1 MNENPELFNLVQT
14 YQVQSHSNSY
24 RKYKHETCRYRF
36 GKFFT
41 DHTFVSFRLPDDLPE
56 QLENY
61 IPNKRQH
68 DLSTEKQYIDT
79 NLDPRKR
86 KILNSP
92 KDDSRNCRQW
102 EIFLQN
108 LSITEKEYHNALA
121 ISIETDF

>member
-1 MNENPELFNLVQT
+1 MH
-14 YQVQSHSNSY
+14 SHSNSY

-36 GKFFT
+36 GKLFT

-61 IPNKRQH
+61 IPNKREH
-68 DLSTEKQYIDT
+68 DLSKVKPTLIPE
-79 NLDPRKR
+79 RE
-86 KILNSP
+86 KILNLP